1 MSAADIVPAA
11 LRPASARPT
20 PPAAIPVRSG
30 GRGQALVEAGS
41 VERFSRITTMAQRLL
56 GIADAAIEVVED
68 DGFWTIAPTERRG
81 RAGVAIGSGSAPL
94 RHELLVVPDLVV
106 DDRFPDALLSALRP
120 GVRAYARQPLLGPG
134 GELVGALSVADP
146 RPREFTA
153 ADLQTLRELARWAEE
168 ELQLAAELAR
178 SAQVQRSMLPASLVS
193 FPGWEVAGR
202 CSPLR
207 AVAGD
212 FYDWYPVRGGA
223 AITLA
228 DVMGKGMPAALIA
241 ANVRAVMRST
251 SPVNGVAAA
260 VESAAETL
268 ETDLDGAGVFVT
280 LFHAHLHEQTGVL
293 RYIDA
298 GHGLTLVLHED
309 GTTERLAPTGLPLGA
324 GWENS
329 WDERTVRLLPG
340 DVLVSVSDGVL
351 DAFDGTLESLHVIE
365 RIARSCTTASAI
377 VDAVTAAVA
386 GEAPDDVSVVALR
399 RSDVP
404 RFGGR

>member
-1 MSAADIVPAA
+1 MSAADIVHAASSHARTPAA
-11 LRPASARPT
+11 PAGGALARTGSTALDLVLAASGRFDRLTALAERLLAVDTAAIDLAGGERLWPPFAPTT
-20 PPAAIPVRSG
+20 PPAATTTTLAVLPSADDLVVVPDTRLDDRFTAAPLVLNDQPVRSYAAAPLRGPG
-30 GRGQALVEAGS
+30 GGAVGTFA
-41 VERFSRITTMAQRLL
+41 V
-56 GIADAAIEVVED
+56 
-68 DGFWTIAPTERRG
+68 
-81 RAGVAIGSGSAPL
+81 AGVAP
-94 RHELLVVPDLVV
+94 
-106 DDRFPDALLSALRP
+106 
-120 GVRAYARQPLLGPG
+120 RA
-134 GELVGALSVADP
+134 
-146 RPREFTA
+146 FTP
-153 ADLQTLRELARWAEE
+153 ADLATLQDLARWAEE
-168 ELQLAAELAR
+168 ELQLASELAR

-202 CSPLR
+202 CSPVR

-298 GHGLTLVLHED
+298 GHGLTVVLHAD

-329 WDERTVRLLPG
+329 WDEGTVRLLPG
-340 DVLVSVSDGVL
+340 DALVSVSDGVL
-351 DAFDGTLESLHVIE
+351 DAFDGTLESLRTIE
-365 RIARSCTTASAI
+365 SIARSCSTATEI
-377 VDAVTAAVA
+377 VEAVGAAVA
-386 GEAPDDVSVVALR
+386 GRAPDDVSVVALQ

-404 RFGGR
+404 RLDRR